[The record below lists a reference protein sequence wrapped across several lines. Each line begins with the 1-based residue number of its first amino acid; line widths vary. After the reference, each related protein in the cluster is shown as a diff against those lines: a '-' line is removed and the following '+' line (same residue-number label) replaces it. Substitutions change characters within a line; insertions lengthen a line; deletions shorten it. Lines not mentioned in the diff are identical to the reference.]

1 MPIFACGSCQKR
13 IKVPDSYA
21 GKRVRCPGCSSA
33 QRVPDVV
40 NAAALDAFASLDAEG
55 EVAARAI
62 REILIGCGP
71 CGKSIR
77 IKEHE
82 LGRTTACPA
91 CGTLLAV
98 DAFKLPKAGKR
109 GGGLVDMSHLELEAA
124 DPLLGG
130 RGFPAGS
137 GGSTMGG
144 THVQLAD
151 SSAGASASG
160 YALTGQDDPTALG
173 GGAGDSQTQ
182 MRELRELNDLRHAG
196 GVSDVEYKQRKKD
209 IYAGKTLAIQAMSRS
224 TDGSSNPA
232 GRMPTG
238 HDKPLLPGP
247 VKALMALMVVGVV
260 SYVLWDRV
268 LTPDS
273 GRAVAAAP
281 VVTGVDPAAGVAVD
295 VESEAESKFEPE
307 PQPKLEPEPQP
318 KLEPELESAP
328 QTVATT
334 EAPVVELVET
344 STAETAAPADRVA
357 AATEA
362 AVEDAASAT
371 PAEPEDADTW
381 VVTEWPVRNGTQ
393 TSPDRSLP
401 LGKACSYV
409 MDIEARNGQAMA
421 GVSIGPEVE
430 SMDDPAYAAFRDGQF
445 EFIELSARAEGMLS
459 VLDIERSGEP
469 VRLGRNLVDRLTIEH
484 KTKRTAKAV
493 VLTMVQDGRAMAYWF
508 EGQNRAYRDFVTAVG
523 KAQLMSEAQLRRVR
537 EGDV

>member
-1 MPIFACGSCQKR
+1 MPIFACSSCQKR

-21 GKRVRCPGCSSA
+21 GKRVRCPGCASA

-40 NAAALDAFASLDAEG
+40 NAAALEAFASLDAEG
-55 EVAARAI
+55 EVAARAV

-77 IKEHE
+77 IKEHV

-91 CGTLLAV
+91 CGTLLAI
-98 DAFKLPKAGKR
+98 DAFKLPKPGKR
-109 GGGLVDMSHLELEAA
+109 GGGLVDMSHLELNAA

-151 SSAGASASG
+151 SAAGASASG
-160 YALTGQDDPTALG
+160 YALTGSGDSTALG

-196 GVSDVEYKQRKKD
+196 GVSDAEYKQRKKD
-209 IYAGKTLAIQAMSRS
+209 IYAGKSLAIQAMSRS
-224 TDGSSNPA
+224 TDGTSNPA
-232 GRMPTG
+232 GRMVTG

-247 VKALMALMVVGVV
+247 VKALMAVMVLGVGAYVV
-260 SYVLWDRV
+260 WDRV
-268 LTPDS
+268 LAPDS
-273 GRAVAAAP
+273 GRAATPAVVAAP
-281 VVTGVDPAAGVAVD
+281 VIDPAAVVAAD
-295 VESEAESKFEPE
+295 VAPESEPESEP
-307 PQPKLEPEPQP
+307 
-318 KLEPELESAP
+318 EPELEPAP
-328 QTVATT
+328 ETVATT

-362 AVEDAASAT
+362 AVADAASAT

-393 TSPDRSLP
+393 TAPDRSLP

-421 GVSIGPEVE
+421 GVSVGPEVE

-445 EFIELSARAEGMLS
+445 EFIELSAKAEGMLS
-459 VLDIERSGEP
+459 VLDIERSAEP

-484 KTKRTAKAV
+484 KAKRTAKAV

-523 KAQLMSEAQLRRVR
+523 KAQLMSEAQLRKVR